1 MRFKSDKKDG
11 FQIFAVTGINTISF
25 AIQATA
31 TAKRDLLGFAVERSD
46 PAENQRFFMPGFK
59 VFRSVIPL
67 PNQDTH
73 VSTFEHP
80 VQSLVW
86 DDFTG
91 KPEREYEYIFHPIRG
106 EPRNLDRSAEPI
118 TIKVRT
124 EPLFSQLEHDVFF
137 NRGVASSQA
146 YTRKF
151 GNKAPDKQPTPA
163 KVQEAFDW
171 LSRDLDDAILKFI
184 KHAGPNDGLLCCF
197 YEFRY
202 RPVADEIKKAID
214 RGVDV
219 KLIVDAK
226 VNESTDNHGVF
237 HPSFPRED
245 NLAMIAAAGIPN
257 SRVTLREAK
266 VNDIQHNKFMV
277 LLKGAQRRPVEVW
290 TGSTNISNG
299 GIHGQTNVGH
309 FVRNADVA
317 QKYQAYWELLVQDP
331 GGKVGDSPS
340 DVRRKNA
347 DYRTAVEAIHQVPL
361 TLDTI
366 PQGITPVF
374 SPRSGPKVLNLYV
387 NLVDS
392 AMVSSAITLAFGI
405 NKAFKDQLKD
415 NTDQNGIIFMLLEKK
430 DAPTAANAAAFV
442 RINASNNVYQ
452 AWGAF
457 IKDPVYQWTKET
469 NAGILKLNQHVSYVH
484 SKFLLRDPLGD
495 DPIVVTGSANF
506 SDASTNSN
514 DENMIII
521 RGDLRAA
528 DIYFTEFN
536 RLFNH
541 YYFRAV
547 TEATTT
553 AGHPQTDDSLFLKET
568 ADEWL
573 VKYKPGKLR
582 QKRVEMYTKMKGFA

>member
-1 MRFKSDKKDG
+1 MRFKSEKKDG
-11 FQIFAVTGINTISF
+11 FQIFSVTGVNTISF
-25 AIQATA
+25 GLQATA
-31 TAKRDLLGFAVERSD
+31 AAKQGLLGFAVERSD
-46 PAENQRFFMPGFK
+46 PAENERYFMPGFK
-59 VFRSVIPL
+59 VFPSVIPH

-73 VSTFEHP
+73 VGTFEHP
-80 VQSLVW
+80 VQSFVW

-91 KPEREYEYIFHPIRG
+91 KPEREYEFFFYPIRG
-106 EPRNLDRSAEPI
+106 EPKNLDRSAEPI
-118 TIKVRT
+118 SIKVRT

-146 YTRKF
+146 YAHKF
-151 GNKAPDKQPTPA
+151 GNKPPDKQPTPA

-184 KHAGPNDGLLCCF
+184 KNAGPADGLLCCF

-202 RPVADEIKKAID
+202 RPVADEIKTAID

-226 VNESTDNHGVF
+226 VNEYTDNHGLF

-245 NLAMIAAAGIPN
+245 NLAMITAAGIPDD
-257 SRVTLREAK
+257 RVKHREAK
-266 VNDIQHNKFMV
+266 VSDIQHNKFMV

-309 FVRNADVA
+309 WVRNAETA
-317 QKYQAYWELLVQDP
+317 QQYQAYWKLLFDDP
-331 GGKVGDSPS
+331 GATTDDSAA
-340 DVRRKNA
+340 DGRRKNA
-347 DYRTAVEAIHQVPL
+347 EYRAAVEAIHQVPV
-361 TLDTI
+361 TLETI

-374 SPRSGPKVLNLYV
+374 SPRTGPKVLNMYV
-387 NLVDS
+387 NLIDS
-392 AMVSSAITLAFGI
+392 ANASSAITLAFGI
-405 NKAFKDQLKD
+405 NKAFKEQLKD
-415 NTDQNGIIFMLLEKK
+415 NTDQSGIIFLLLEKK
-430 DAPTAANAAAFV
+430 DAPTAANAATFI

-452 AWGAF
+452 AWGAY
-457 IKDPVYQWTKET
+457 IKDPVYQWTHET
-469 NAGILKLNQHVSYVH
+469 NAEILKLNEHVSYIH

-521 RGDLRAA
+521 RGNQRVA

-547 TEATTT
+547 TEATTA
-553 AGHPQTDDSLFLKET
+553 AGHPPADDSLFLKET

-573 VKYKPGKLR
+573 VKYQPGKLR
-582 QKRVEMYTKMKGFA
+582 QKRVELYSKMKGFA